1 MKHKVAIISAASR
14 GMGAACARELA
25 EKDYH
30 LVLMST
36 TESVLALANELGGKG
51 LVGDITNPDD
61 LKNLVDLAVEC
72 YDQVDAVINNT
83 GHPPKGELLEI
94 TDEDWCHAFDL
105 LLMNVVRMCRLVVP
119 LMLKTGGG
127 SIVNISSFG
136 AEEPNLAF
144 PTSSTIRAGLS
155 AYVKLFVDKYGKDGI
170 RMNNLLP
177 GFVDSYEVSD
187 EIRSAIPLGREA
199 TVSEIAKTAA
209 FLLSE
214 EASYITA
221 QNIRADGGLGRSM

>member
-1 MKHKVAIISAASR
+1 MKHKVAIITAASR

-36 TESVLALANELGGKG
+36 TKSVLALANELGGKG

-94 TDEDWCHAFDL
+94 TDEDWRHAFDL

-119 LMLKTGGG
+119 LMLKNGG
-127 SIVNISSFG
+127 SIVNIYSFG
-136 AEEPNLAF
+136 AEEPNLDF

-155 AYVKLFVDKYGKDGI
+155 AYVKLFADKYGKVGI

-177 GFVDSYEVSD
+177 GFVNSYDVSD
-187 EIRSAIPLGREA
+187 EIRSSIPLGREA
-199 TVSEIAKTAA
+199 TVTEIAKTAA

-214 EASYITA
+214 EASYITG
-221 QNIRADGGLGRSM
+221 QNIRADGGLGRSL

>member
-1 MKHKVAIISAASR
+1 MKHKVAIITAASR

-36 TESVLALANELGGKG
+36 TESVLVLANELGGKG

-94 TDEDWCHAFDL
+94 TDEDWRHAFDL

-155 AYVKLFVDKYGKDGI
+155 AYVKLFVDTYGKNGI

-214 EASYITA
+214 EASYITG
-221 QNIRADGGLGRSM
+221 QNIRTDGGLGRSM

>member
-1 MKHKVAIISAASR
+1 MKHKVAIITAASQ

-25 EKDYH
+25 ENNYH
-30 LVLMST
+30 VVLMST
-36 TESVLALANELGGKG
+36 TDSVLVLADELGGKG
-51 LVGDITNPDD
+51 LVGDVTNSDD
-61 LKNLVDLAVEC
+61 LQKLIDLAVES
-72 YDQVDAVINNT
+72 YGQVDAVINNT

-94 TDEDWCHAFDL
+94 TDADWRQAFDL

-119 LMLKTGGG
+119 LMLKNGG

-136 AEEPNLAF
+136 AEEPNLDF

-155 AYVKLFVDKYGKDGI
+155 AYVKLFADKYGKVGI

-177 GFVDSYEVSD
+177 GFVNSYDVSD
-187 EIRSAIPLGREA
+187 EIRSSIPLGREA
-199 TVSEIAKTAA
+199 TVTEIAKTVA

-214 EASYITA
+214 EASYITG
-221 QNIRADGGLGRSM
+221 QNIRADGGLGRSL

>member
-1 MKHKVAIISAASR
+1 MKHKVAIITAASR

-94 TDEDWCHAFDL
+94 TDEDWRHAFDL

-155 AYVKLFVDKYGKDGI
+155 AYVKLFVDTYGKNGI

-214 EASYITA
+214 EASYITG

>member
-1 MKHKVAIISAASR
+1 MIGNV
-14 GMGAACARELA
+14 
-25 EKDYH
+25 
-30 LVLMST
+30 
-36 TESVLALANELGGKG
+36 
-51 LVGDITNPDD
+51 TNSDD
-61 LKNLVDLAVEC
+61 LQKLVDLTIDS
-72 YDQVDAVINNT
+72 YGQLDAVINNT

-94 TDEDWCHAFDL
+94 TDADWRQAFDL

-119 LMLKTGGG
+119 LMLKNGG

-144 PTSSTIRAGLS
+144 PTSSTIRAGLA
-155 AYVKLFVDKYGKDGI
+155 AYVKLFSDKYGKDGI

-199 TVSEIAKTAA
+199 AVSEIAKTAA

-214 EASYITA
+214 EASYITG